1 MMKKKPA
8 NRAERFYI
16 DTIKLLATSKIPF
29 LIGGTYAIKWHTGIK
44 RPTKDLDIFTR
55 ASDYPKILTF
65 LKDYGFST
73 EITDER
79 WTAKA
84 KKDGHLIDIIFGSP
98 SGLCPVDDL
107 WFEHATTATILDQ
120 KVLLIPI
127 VEMIWSNAFIQD
139 RHRYNGADVYH
150 LILRNGKNLDWQRLL
165 GRMDPHW
172 EVLLSHLINYRF
184 VYPSERDNIPKWLL
198 EDLLARVSR
207 QFDLPAPKDRVSR
220 GPLLSQTQYEIDFR
234 EWGFKVITYA
244 M

>member
-1 MMKKKPA
+1 MVKKKSVKG
-8 NRAERFYI
+8 AESFYI
-16 DTIKLLATSKIPF
+16 ATIQLLEKSKIPF
-29 LIGGTYAIKWHTGIK
+29 LIGGTYAIRWHTGIK

-55 ASDYPKILTF
+55 ASDYPKILTL
-65 LKDYGFST
+65 LKDQGFTT

-84 KKDGHLIDIIFGSP
+84 GKDDHVIDIIFGSP

-107 WFEHATTATILDQ
+107 WFEHATTASILDQ

-139 RHRYNGADVYH
+139 RYRYNGADIYH
-150 LILRNGKNLDWQRLL
+150 LILRNGQSLDWQRLL
-165 GRMDPHW
+165 NRMDPHW
-172 EVLLSHLINYRF
+172 EVLLSHIINYRF
-184 VYPSERDNIPKWLL
+184 IYPSERDNVPKWLL
-198 EDLLARVSR
+198 EDLLGRVHR
-207 QFDLPAPKDRVSR
+207 QLELPLPKDRVSR
-220 GPLLSQTQYEIDFR
+220 GPLLSQTQYEIDFK